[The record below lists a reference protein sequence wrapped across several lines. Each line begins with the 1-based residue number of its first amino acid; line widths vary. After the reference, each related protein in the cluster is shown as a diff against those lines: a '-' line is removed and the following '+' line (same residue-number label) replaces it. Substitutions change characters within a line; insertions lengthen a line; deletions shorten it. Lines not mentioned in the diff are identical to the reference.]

1 MEMAD
6 YAERNGDSDSAMTDR
21 MQLISLRRNAMEM
34 RVASLRALL
43 GIALPEPAN

>member
-6 YAERNGDSDSAMTDR
+6 YAERNGDSDSAMPDPT
-21 MQLISLRRNAMEM
+21 QLISLRRNAMEL